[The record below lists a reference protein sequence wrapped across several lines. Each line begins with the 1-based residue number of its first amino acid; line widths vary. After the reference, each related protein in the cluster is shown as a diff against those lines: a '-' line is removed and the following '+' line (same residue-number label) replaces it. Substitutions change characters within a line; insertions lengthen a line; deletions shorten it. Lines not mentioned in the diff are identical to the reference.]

1 MDDAFMKIKQITG
14 MTSLEDMLEK
24 FTAQKVNK
32 KNLEKEYG
40 EVEVKLIEAK
50 KMITRVEQVLMTVL
64 RLFSSL
70 ISALFLISLGF
81 SREKECQC

>member
-32 KNLEKEYG
+32 KNLEKEYA
-40 EVEVKLIEAK
+40 EVEVKLNDAK
-50 KMITRVEQVLMTVL
+50 KMITKVEQVSFFHSMPP
-64 RLFSSL
+64 
-70 ISALFLISLGF
+70 
-81 SREKECQC
+81 

>member
-32 KNLEKEYG
+32 KNLEKEYA
-40 EVEVKLIEAK
+40 EVEVKLNDAK
-50 KMITRVEQVLMTVL
+50 KMITKVEQVSFLL
-64 RLFSSL
+64 PFSPC
-70 ISALFLISLGF
+70 A
-81 SREKECQC
+81 